1 MLSDLST
8 YSLRDFLLFD
18 AAIYRDL
25 FGQLNADLWPL
36 PLAATALALLLLGL
50 RVTRPNLA
58 DAGAAL
64 LLAGACLAS
73 AWFFFFGVYGTINFA
88 ATYPGRA
95 FLFET
100 GLFLLAALLTAI
112 GSARSQAPHAPSRLA
127 AWVASAVILYGLF
140 GHPAVELAAG
150 RAADNLE
157 WFALAPDPTALVA
170 LGFLAFWRSP
180 WRYALAVVPVV
191 WLAVSAMTLYGL
203 SIETEALCLALGGLA
218 GLIALLL
225 PRPRASDSGSITQNE
240 AQSLWPLRSV
250 DGNRSRFPGR
260 KAIGGQA
267 LLPTTR
273 RQ

>member
-8 YSLRDFLLFD
+8 YSLQDFLLFD

-25 FGQLNADLWPL
+25 FGQMNARLWPL

-95 FLFET
+95 FVFEA

-127 AWVASAVILYGLF
+127 AWIASAVVLYGLF

-157 WFALAPDPTALVA
+157 WFALAPDPTALAA

-180 WRYALAVVPVV
+180 WRYALAIVPVI
-191 WLAVSAMTLYGL
+191 WLAVSATTLYGL
-203 SIETEALCLALGGLA
+203 AIEAEALCLALA
-218 GLIALLL
+218 GLMGLLALLL
-225 PRPRASDSGSITQNE
+225 PWPSVVDPASSTTAKTRAMR
-240 AQSLWPLRSV
+240 PLRSV
-250 DGNRSRFPGR
+250 NCGEPRFPGR